1 MYADVLLR
9 NATFP
14 TVPDADALAIRC
26 GVIQAVGSSA
36 DLEGTAGP
44 TTRVLDLEGKAV
56 LPGFIDAHT
65 HFVRVGLERTFYVD
79 LSDTGSLD
87 EALERLH
94 AAAKDREGSWVVA
107 RGWDESRWRERRAPE
122 RADLDRVV
130 PRQPCCAI
138 RVDGHLVV
146 CNTLALAR
154 CSHPE
159 GELVDRELGHLR
171 EEAAWALL
179 DSVLPDRATLVD
191 AIAAACRYAAS
202 LGITAV
208 AEMSGKPEYLRA
220 YLHALEE
227 GVLKTRVFLYIPVEL
242 LGEAAKLGLKRGF
255 GGELLRIAGVKAFAD
270 GSIGARTAALS
281 APYRDRGTTGTLLLR
296 AEELAR
302 TWRETSHA
310 GLQMA
315 IHAIGDQAIGEV
327 LRAAHLAGISR
338 YDRHRIEHLEL
349 PTEEHL
355 REMAELGLVASMQP
369 NFVVNWSGPRKLYE
383 ERLGPE
389 RDARIDPHALVLRHG
404 IPLAFGSD
412 GMPTGPLYGL
422 RGAVSPPHEIQRIP
436 LEEALRAYTEGA
448 AYSLFAEEE
457 IGKLA
462 PGKRADLVVLSADPR
477 TAPLEEIGV
486 EMTILGGEV
495 VYVR

>member
-1 MYADVLLR
+1 MHADILLR
-9 NATFP
+9 NVTLP
-14 TVPDADALAIRC
+14 TVPGADAVAIRC
-26 GVIQAVGSSA
+26 GTIQAVGSSSE
-36 DLEGTAGP
+36 LEHLTGP
-44 TTRVLDLEGKAV
+44 HTLVLDLGGKAV

-79 LSDTGSLD
+79 LSDAASLD
-87 EALERLH
+87 EALERLRR
-94 AAAKDREGSWVVA
+94 AARDRQGAWVVA
-107 RGWDESRWRERRAPE
+107 RGWDESHWPERRALE
-122 RADLDRVV
+122 RRDLDRAV
-130 PRQPCCAI
+130 PRQPCCAV
-138 RVDGHLVV
+138 RVDGHLVA

-159 GELVDRELGHLR
+159 GELVDRDLGHLR

-179 DSVLPDRATLVD
+179 DAILPDRTTLVE
-191 AIAAACRYAAS
+191 AIAAASRHAAS
-202 LGITAV
+202 LGVTTV

-242 LGEAAKLGLKRGF
+242 VGEAERLGLRRGF

-270 GSIGARTAALS
+270 GSIGAHTAALS
-281 APYRDRGTTGTLLLR
+281 SPYRDRDTTGTLLLR
-296 AEELAR
+296 AEDLAPM
-302 TWRETSHA
+302 WRKASHA
-310 GLQMA
+310 GLQLA
-315 IHAIGDQAIGEV
+315 VHSIGDRAIGEV
-327 LRAAHLAGISR
+327 LRAARLAGVSR

-355 REMAELGLVASMQP
+355 REMAKLGLISSMQP
-369 NFVVNWSGPRKLYE
+369 NFVVNWSGPGKLYE

-389 RDARIDPHALVLRHG
+389 RDARIDPHAQVLRHG

-412 GMPTGPLYGL
+412 GMPMGPLYGL
-422 RGAVSPPHEIQRIP
+422 PGAVSPPHDAQRIP
-436 LEEALRAYTEGA
+436 LEEAIRAYTHGA
-448 AYSLFAEEE
+448 AYSLFAEGELGE
-457 IGKLA
+457 IS

-477 TAPLEEIGV
+477 EGNLEDIRV

-495 VYVR
+495 IFRR